1 MNGQPRLPRNYE
13 LIREIVLA
21 AGCGSHQTAGDI
33 FAKARERRPAIGYA
47 TVHRGLARLCE
58 LGAILKIEIPSGDA
72 AWYEPPAPAHAH
84 LFCTRC
90 GELVDVDYVAPQQTL
105 RALAQREAV
114 RIAAAIVT
122 FRGLCRPCAAGDGAN
137 VERLAA
143 GKRR

>member
-13 LIREIVLA
+13 LIREVVLA
-21 AGCGSHQTAGDI
+21 AGSGSHQTAADI
-33 FAKARERRPAIGYA
+33 FARARERRPAIGYA

-58 LGAILKIEIPSGDA
+58 VGAILKIEIPSGDA

-90 GELVDVDYVAPQQTL
+90 AGLVDVAFATSQRTL
-105 RALAQREAV
+105 RSLAAREGV

-122 FRGLCRPCAAGDGAN
+122 FRGLCRTCAAGGEKAA
-137 VERLAA
+137 LPAA
-143 GKRR
+143 GRRR

>member
-1 MNGQPRLPRNYE
+1 MTGQPRLPHNYE

-33 FAKARERRPAIGYA
+33 FRKARERRPAIGYA
-47 TVHRGLARLCE
+47 TVHRGLVRLRE

-90 GELVDVDYVAPQQTL
+90 KELVDVDYAATQRTL
-105 RALAQREAV
+105 RTLAEREGLH
-114 RIAAAIVT
+114 IDAAIVT
-122 FRGLCRPCAAGDGAN
+122 FRGLCRTCTAGAASA
-137 VERLAA
+137 EHLSA
-143 GKRR
+143 KQWS